1 MEKVN
6 KILVLGCSGGGKSTL
21 SNQLHKIL
29 DLPVLHLD
37 IFYWKANWVETKTE
51 DWRNIV
57 KTLIKKDQWIMDG
70 TFSSTFDLRF
80 PEADLILV
88 LKRPRLLCLY
98 RAITRLL
105 KYDKVKRRLDMAEGC
120 EEKFDLDF
128 YKYIWN
134 FNKVHYP
141 RIEKAISDFRCEDK
155 VVVLE
160 TQHEMDLFL
169 NKLTHQTVGPI

>member
-1 MEKVN
+1 MN
-6 KILVLGCSGGGKSTL
+6 KILMLGCSGGGKSTI
-21 SNQLHKIL
+21 SNQLFNIL
-29 DLPVLHLD
+29 NIPVLHLD
-37 IFYWKANWVETKTE
+37 IFYWKENWVATQTDE
-51 DWRNIV
+51 WREIV
-57 KTLIKKDQWIMDG
+57 KDLLKKDQWIMDG

-80 PEADLILV
+80 PEADLIVV

-105 KYDKVKRRLDMAEGC
+105 KYDKVKRRLDMAQGC

-141 RIEKAISDFRCEDK
+141 RIETAINQYECHDK
-155 VVVLE
+155 LVLLE
-160 TQHEMDLFL
+160 TQKDIDLFL
-169 NKLTHQTVGPI
+169 ESLTV